1 MWLKRLFNK
10 EPELIKSLKRHHR
23 ELFKLY
29 SKINDQV
36 NKENI
41 AKLPELL
48 ERFYY
53 RYKQHILY
61 EDNYF
66 YAKLR
71 ELYDEDID
79 KRLFI
84 RTKRREMDS
93 ITNVLLNFIENYRSP
108 EVIRENFDEFKSEF
122 YHIGDVLKKRI
133 DFEENEL
140 YLLYKD

>member
-23 ELFKLY
+23 ELFKIY
-29 SKINDQV
+29 EKIESLV
-36 NKENI
+36 NKRKIEKI
-41 AKLPELL
+41 PELL
-48 ERFYY
+48 EKFYL

-71 ELYDEDID
+71 ELYDNEIET
-79 KRLFI
+79 RIFI
-84 RTKRREMDS
+84 RSKRREMDS
-93 ITNVLLNFIENYRSP
+93 ITERLINFIEKYKHKN
-108 EVIRENFDEFKSEF
+108 EIVNNFEDFQREF
-122 YHIGDVLKKRI
+122 YHIGEILKERI

-140 YLLYKD
+140 YLLYKG